1 MLASFREN
9 FFLKALLLIIAMV
22 NYMKDIISLLELNE
36 RVMIDLDRFSPLYVT
51 IRID

>member
-1 MLASFREN
+1 
-9 FFLKALLLIIAMV
+9 MV

-36 RVMIDLDRFSPLYVT
+36 RVVIDLDRFSPLYVT